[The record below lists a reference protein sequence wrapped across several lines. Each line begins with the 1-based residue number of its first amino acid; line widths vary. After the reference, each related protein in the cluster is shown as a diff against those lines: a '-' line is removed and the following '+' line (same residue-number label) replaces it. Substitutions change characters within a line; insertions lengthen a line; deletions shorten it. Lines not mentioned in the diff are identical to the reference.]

1 MELETYRI
9 HYKLVPHVL
18 PRNADFTSSSD
29 WIDPLTCWSHMAE
42 QLAPNAPAA
51 IEGN

>member
-29 WIDPLTCWSHMAE
+29 WIDPLTCRSHIAE